1 MKRRRMSFEYE
12 MDHSYA
18 MPNDNYDSNALL
30 QNIQNAYVNKLLTDI
45 TLVVGGVSYPAHRF
59 MLGIS
64 SKVFETMLMNSK
76 WSDSHQDVI
85 ELHEV
90 QTCINVFPLFLQYF
104 YTGEMLLEHSIIMP
118 MLVLADKYDVKDLIV
133 LCIEYMCE
141 HIADAANRG
150 QLVTW
155 FQYVLS
161 LNQPMMVNAAYFCKI
176 WQDTE
181 CIKIKPPWNKLFKAC
196 RNFIKWN
203 IDTCVDCFNTFQC
216 DVLVGLLKQSD
227 LVVHDEIQLFK
238 YVVSWL
244 NFQTAE
250 KLTECNDPDTV
261 EEYRISLTEHVMS
274 YIRYPM
280 IPPRIMAR
288 LLIEPVLKQN
298 MNFFIEKMAA
308 AMEYNMIKKEKQSNA
323 KNELEC
329 TPRLYTC
336 SRWGDKFSIC
346 QQSIKDFL
354 SVDKEITT
362 NSDLF
367 ERDQEKIDKTHW
379 NVELFLNGLWFGKAL
394 WISWSDSLELPEMIV
409 KMVRATIEL
418 KLKEDEKMTTFSY
431 LVRVAILVYALQN
444 QITHVVSVVQ
454 KVVLFNNEQVKIN
467 IDDFMVY
474 DAINQPNTNIND
486 TNVSYIIYESLKF
499 HVIITP
505 IVPGLTDTPFG
516 TSIQHVHF

>member
-1 MKRRRMSFEYE
+1 MKRRRMSTEYE

-18 MPNDNYDSNALL
+18 MPNVNDNSNALL
-30 QNIQNAYVNKLLTDI
+30 KKIQNVYVNRLLTDI

-59 MLGIS
+59 MLCIS
-64 SKVFETMLMNSK
+64 SDVFESMLMNSK
-76 WSDSHQDVI
+76 RSDSHQNVI
-85 ELHEV
+85 ELQEV
-90 QTCINVFPLFLQYF
+90 PLCIEVFPLFLQYF
-104 YTGEMLLEHSIIMP
+104 YTGEITLEHNNIMP
-118 MLVLADKYDVKDLIV
+118 MLVLADKYNVKDLTV
-133 LCIEYMCE
+133 LCVEYMCE
-141 HIADAANRG
+141 HIADAANQG

-161 LNQPMMVNAAYFCKI
+161 INQPMMVNAAYFCKI

-181 CIKIKPPWNKLFKAC
+181 CIKVKPLWNKLFKAC

-227 LVVHDEIQLFK
+227 LVVLDEIQLFK

-244 NFQTAE
+244 NYQTAK
-250 KLTECNDPDTV
+250 KLTECNDSDTV

-280 IPPRIMAR
+280 IPPRIIAQ
-288 LLIEPVLKQN
+288 LLVEPVLKQN
-298 MNFFIEKMAA
+298 MNFFVEKMAA

-323 KNELEC
+323 KNLLEC

-336 SRWGDKFSIC
+336 PRWGDEFSIC
-346 QQSIKDFL
+346 QKSIKDFL
-354 SVDKEITT
+354 SVKKEITT

-367 ERDQEKIDKTHW
+367 ERDQEKPDRTHW
-379 NVELFLNGLWFGKAL
+379 NVELFLKGLWFGKAL
-394 WISWSDSLELPEMIV
+394 WISWSDSLVLPEMIV

-418 KLKEDEKMTTFSY
+418 KLKKDEKMRTFSY

-444 QITHVVSVVQ
+444 KITHVVSVVQ
-454 KVVLFNNEQVKIN
+454 KVVLFNNEQVKIT

-474 DAINQPNTNIND
+474 DAINRPKTNIND

-505 IVPGLTDTPFG
+505 IVPGLTDTHIG
-516 TSIQHVHF
+516 TRIQHVHF